1 MVLFNYALKELTAKI
16 VYYGPGLSGKT
27 TNLKYIHEELEIM
40 SKGRLLTLATET
52 DRTLYFD
59 FLPVEAG
66 IVRGI
71 KTRVQLYTVP
81 GQVFY
86 NATRRMVLKG
96 ADGVVFVADSQPNMI
111 EANLESFENLR
122 ENLAAHDL
130 ELEKMPLVIQFNK
143 RDLEDALPVDELNEK
158 INLLNVPFYPAV
170 AVDGI
175 GVEDT
180 LRAISTLV
188 LKSVTDKY
196 GAAQRRGAPKP
207 SREEDKVETEET
219 EEVHALSG
227 MNLWSKEK
235 TDPYAGPQSISAAND
250 PVSDAVAE
258 AEWASGLESESFE
271 TEGPVDDSPLA
282 EIANPADAFPG
293 FDAERDVTSPGN
305 DQDPSEFENLNLEGI
320 LDEALRVEDQGSA
333 EEEPSVEFNVEDEEE
348 LAVSSEDSAL
358 PGVLEEALGLDVGV
372 DPARAFNSN
381 ADSPF
386 FSSPSESPPDLQA
399 DVLDLGDRLEALSQ
413 TDQHTQVTRS
423 SPAVRSSPL
432 LDELSRTRIA
442 DDLEVA
448 LDIAVP
454 LPPAETPAQVAAEE
468 PLLTPPLR
476 KESTSPDVYE
486 IDTRAETMQ
495 PQDVV
500 VPVRLTIDPNQEEM
514 ELNIKLNIKI
524 RRK

>member
-1 MVLFNYALKELTAKI
+1 VVLFNYALKELTAKI

-27 TNLKYIHEELEIM
+27 TNLKYIHEELEII

-143 RDLEDALPVDELNEK
+143 RDLEDALPIEELNEK
-158 INLLNVPFYPAV
+158 VNLLNVPFYPAV

-188 LKSVTDKY
+188 LKSVTEKY
-196 GAAQRRGAPKP
+196 GAAQRRGVPKS
-207 SREEDKVETEET
+207 SREEEKKEKK
-219 EEVHALSG
+219 EEVHAVSG
-227 MNLWSKEK
+227 LNLWSKEE
-235 TDPYAGPQSISAAND
+235 TDPFTGPQAVSAATD
-250 PVSDAVAE
+250 LVPDVVAAADWE
-258 AEWASGLESESFE
+258 SGAESNPLE
-271 TEGPVDDSPLA
+271 TEGPAGDSPLA
-282 EIANPADAFPG
+282 EIANTADALLPQDVEPEVKPPG
-293 FDAERDVTSPGN
+293 KN
-305 DQDPSEFENLNLEGI
+305 DQEPPEFENLNLEGI
-320 LDEALRVEDQGSA
+320 LDEALRVEDQESA
-333 EEEPSVEFNVEDEEE
+333 DEESSVEMNVE
-348 LAVSSEDSAL
+348 EDPVETTQESAL
-358 PGVLEEALGLDVGV
+358 PGVLEEALGLDAEPERSFG
-372 DPARAFNSN
+372 SN

-386 FSSPSESPPDLQA
+386 FANPSESTPDLQA

-413 TDQHTQVTRS
+413 TDQQTQIS
-423 SPAVRSSPL
+423 QPSPAARPNPL

-454 LPPAETPAQVAAEE
+454 SQPAETPVEIPTEE
-468 PLLTPPLR
+468 PQLTPPPQ
-476 KESTSPDVYE
+476 KESTSPDLFE
-486 IDTRAETMQ
+486 IDTRAETTQ
-495 PQDVV
+495 PQDIV
-500 VPVRLTIDPNQEEM
+500 VPVRLTIDSNQEEM